1 MLVADRA
8 IDERALANLLRS
20 EFEEAADPVFVP
32 VGGDS
37 WNYRA
42 GRWWLSVRR
51 DRQGYSAAAY
61 EAACELREQGHEFVL
76 APSRGRSGRIVFPVD
91 NRPVIVSPFTEGRAA
106 FPAGLARR
114 ELLALSEAVEALH
127 SATVAAQVPHESF
140 ALPFESELADG
151 LARASSH
158 AHDAAGP
165 FASDVARLV
174 ETNAVR
180 ISDWRDEI
188 AGLQARCRIDPG
200 RLVLTHG
207 EPEPPN
213 VMVTK
218 AGRLLLLD
226 WGDLLYAPPERDARA
241 LGHVGIE
248 LQGRPG
254 VMRFYELR
262 WILGEVAEYVAALTL
277 PHTGDAEGL
286 RMRRELDNYLH

>member
-1 MLVADRA
+1 VLVADKA

-20 EFEEAADPVFVP
+20 EFDTAADPVFVP

-76 APSRGRSGRIVFPVD
+76 VPSRGRSGRIVFSPD
-91 NRPVIVSPFTEGRAA
+91 GRPVIVSPFTEGRTA

-114 ELLALSEAVEALH
+114 ELLALRVAVETLH
-127 SATVAAQVPHESF
+127 SATVAAQVPREAF

-165 FASDVARLV
+165 FASEVARLV
-174 ETNAVR
+174 ETNADR

-188 AGLQARCRIDPG
+188 AALQARCRVDPG
-200 RLVLTHG
+200 RLVLTHA

-226 WGDLLYAPPERDARA
+226 WGDMLYAPPERDSVTSGSSYRA
-241 LGHVGIE
+241 V
-248 LQGRPG
+248 
-254 VMRFYELR
+254 
-262 WILGEVAEYVAALTL
+262 
-277 PHTGDAEGL
+277 
-286 RMRRELDNYLH
+286 RR

>member
-1 MLVADRA
+1 VLVADQA

-20 EFEEAADPVFVP
+20 EFEEAGDPAFVP

-61 EAACELREQGHEFVL
+61 EAACELREHGHEFVL
-76 APSRGRSGRIVFPVD
+76 APSRGRSGRIVFPID
-91 NRPVIVSPFTEGRAA
+91 NRPVIVSRFTEGRTA
-106 FPAGLARR
+106 FPAGLGER
-114 ELLALSEAVEALH
+114 ELSALSEAVEALH
-127 SATVAAQVPHESF
+127 SATVAALVPHESF
-140 ALPFESELADG
+140 ALPFESELAEG
-151 LARASSH
+151 LGRASS
-158 AHDAAGP
+158 HDAAGP
-165 FASDVARLV
+165 FASEVARLV
-174 ETNAVR
+174 ETNAGR
-180 ISDWRDEI
+180 ISDWRVEI
-188 AGLQARCRIDPG
+188 AALQARCRIDPG

-218 AGRLLLLD
+218 AGHLQLLD
-226 WGDLLYAPPERDARA
+226 WGDLVYAPPERDARA
-241 LGHVGIE
+241 LIHVGIE
-248 LQGRPG
+248 LRGRPE

-277 PHTGDAEGL
+277 PHTGDAEDL
-286 RMRRELDNYLH
+286 RKRRELDNYLH

>member
-1 MLVADRA
+1 MLVADKA
-8 IDERALANLLRS
+8 IDEHALANLLRS
-20 EFEEAADPVFVP
+20 EFEEAGDPAFVP

-76 APSRGRSGRIVFPVD
+76 APSRGRSGRIVFSVD
-91 NRPVIVSPFTEGRAA
+91 HRPVIVSAFTEGRTA
-106 FPAGLARR
+106 FPAGLPRR
-114 ELLALSEAVEALH
+114 ELPALRQAVEVLH
-127 SATVAAQVPHESF
+127 SATVAAQVPREAF
-140 ALPFESELADG
+140 ALPFESELAAG

-158 AHDAAGP
+158 AHDAVGP
-165 FASDVARLV
+165 FASEVARLV
-174 ETNAVR
+174 ETNAER
-180 ISDWRDEI
+180 ISDWRHEI
-188 AGLQARCRIDPG
+188 AAVQARCRIDPG

-218 AGRLLLLD
+218 AGHLQLLD

-241 LGHVGIE
+241 LAHLGLE
-248 LQGRPG
+248 LQGRPA

-277 PHTGDAEGL
+277 PHTGDVEDL
-286 RMRRELDNYLH
+286 RKRRELDNYLH